1 MSPATP
7 LPQTPP
13 DYDQTRVTERP
24 DGFYWQDKLTDEL
37 YGPFPTLLEAMQNM
51 QGQDDTGY
59 EEGESLKEAEAEIG
73 IADWTD
79 PETGQP
85 AESLQPHL
93 SDE

>member
-1 MSPATP
+1 MSPTTP
-7 LPQTPP
+7 LPQNPP
-13 DYDQTRVTERP
+13 DYDRTRVTERP

>member
-7 LPQTPP
+7 IPQTPP
-13 DYDQTRVTERP
+13 DYNRMRVTERP
-24 DGFYWQDKLTDEL
+24 DGFYWQDKLTDKI
-37 YGPFPTLLEAMQNM
+37 YGPFLTLLEAVQDMQE
-51 QGQDDTGY
+51 QEDTS
-59 EEGESLKEAEAEIG
+59 GETLEEAEAEIG

-85 AESLQPHL
+85 AEGGRPHL

>member
-1 MSPATP
+1 MPKHIPATP
-7 LPQTPP
+7 SGF
-13 DYDQTRVTERP
+13 DHARVIERP
-24 DGFYWQDKLTDEL
+24 DGFYWQDKDSGEE